1 MVMERENSSA
11 IRGDSIGHNR
21 AMERIGLLSS
31 LLKVESQD
39 CIKLPRSGTASHR
52 SGIKGDSARG
62 QSGIVELVGQGPNLF
77 YLLGQDLW
85 EIVGGAKM
93 SPSTNSKDLKKWKVR
108 ARSSILKTTYLGP
121 LWRMQILGSVR
132 LEQGTV
138 TSLIEEKGTIKGVQ
152 YKTKTGQEL

>member
-1 MVMERENSSA
+1 MVMEHENSSA

-21 AMERIGLLSS
+21 AMERISLGLG

-52 SGIKGDSARG
+52 SGIKGDSTRG

-77 YLLGQDLW
+77 YLLGQNLW

-108 ARSSILKTTYLGP
+108 AGKVMYALSISVEDEVLQRIKDAKTPKKAWNTLVE
-121 LWRMQILGSVR
+121 LFAWTNDAKLQQ
-132 LEQGTV
+132 LEN
-138 TSLIEEKGTIKGVQ
+138 
-152 YKTKTGQEL
+152 ELL